1 MIALN
6 DNMNDILGLLLVY
19 GYVAILLLITDK
31 FQDLNISRKFVHI
44 MVGNI
49 IFILPIFKSWWVMT
63 FLAAAPFI
71 PLTFL
76 ISPHS
81 PLKIGH
87 KVSSYGHGLGL
98 VYYSISW
105 TLLALLFFDRP
116 WIIGIG
122 IAAMSYG
129 DGLASLIG
137 EKYGRRKYNI
147 LGDAKSGEGSIAMF
161 ITLLVTLPLVLFY
174 YGQPVNWLVVFV
186 IAAAATIIEGVTPRG
201 LDNITACMGAVA
213 VYLLI

>member
-1 MIALN
+1 
-6 DNMNDILGLLLVY
+6 MNDIIGLLLVY
-19 GYVAILLLITDK
+19 GYVAILLFIADK

-49 IFILPIFKSWWVMT
+49 IFILPVFKSWWVMT
-63 FLAAAPFI
+63 LLAAAPFI

-76 ISPHS
+76 ISPYS
-81 PLKIGH
+81 PLKIEH
-87 KVSSYGHGLGL
+87 KVSSYGHSLGL

-105 TLLALLFFDRP
+105 TLLALLFFDHP
-116 WIIGIG
+116 WIIAIG

-137 EKYGRRKYNI
+137 EKYGKRKYNI
-147 LGDAKSGEGSIAMF
+147 LGDPKSVEGSLAMF
-161 ITLLVTLPLVLFY
+161 ITLLITLPLVLFY
-174 YGQPVNWLVVFV
+174 YQKPVTWPIIFA
-186 IAAAATIIEGVTPRG
+186 IAATATIIEGATPKG
-201 LDNITACMGAVA
+201 LDNITASAGAVA

>member
-1 MIALN
+1 MTI
-6 DNMNDILGLLLVY
+6 NDILGLALVY
-19 GYVAILLLITDK
+19 GYVAILLLIADK
-31 FQDLNISRKFVHI
+31 FQNLNISRKFVHI

-49 IFILPIFKSWWVMT
+49 IFILPVFKSWWVMT

-71 PLTFL
+71 LLTFL
-76 ISPHS
+76 ISPYS
-81 PLKIGH
+81 PFKMEH

-105 TLLALLFFDRP
+105 TLLALLFFDHP

-147 LGDAKSGEGSIAMF
+147 LGDVKSIEGSLAMF
-161 ITLLVTLPLVLFY
+161 ITLLITLPLILLY
-174 YGQPVNWLVVFV
+174 YLQPIKWLIIFV
-186 IAAAATIIEGVTPRG
+186 IAAVATIIEGITPRG

>member
-1 MIALN
+1 
-6 DNMNDILGLLLVY
+6 
-19 GYVAILLLITDK
+19 
-31 FQDLNISRKFVHI
+31 

-49 IFILPIFKSWWVMT
+49 LFILPVFKSWWVMT

-76 ISPHS
+76 ISPYS
-81 PLKIGH
+81 PIKMEH

-137 EKYGRRKYNI
+137 EKYGRRKYNV
-147 LGDAKSGEGSIAMF
+147 LGDVKSVEGSLAMF
-161 ITLLVTLPLVLFY
+161 ITLLITLPLILLY
-174 YGQPVNWLVVFV
+174 YVQPIEWPIIFA
-186 IAAAATIIEGVTPRG
+186 IAATATMIEGVTPKG
-201 LDNITACMGAVA
+201 LDNITACMGSVA

>member
-1 MIALN
+1 MMN
-6 DNMNDILGLLLVY
+6 NDILGLALVY
-19 GYVAILLLITDK
+19 SYVAIVLFIGGN
-31 FQDLNISRKFVHI
+31 FQNPNFSRKFIHI

-49 IFILPIFKSWWVMT
+49 IFILPVFKTWWVMT

-76 ISPHS
+76 ISPYS
-81 PLKIGH
+81 PIKMEH

-137 EKYGRRKYNI
+137 EKYGRRKYNV
-147 LGDAKSGEGSIAMF
+147 LGDVKSVEGSLAMF
-161 ITLLVTLPLVLFY
+161 ITLLITLPLILLY
-174 YGQPVNWLVVFV
+174 YVQPIEWPIIFA
-186 IAAAATIIEGVTPRG
+186 IAATATMIEGVTPKG
-201 LDNITACMGAVA
+201 LDNITVCMGSVA

>member
-1 MIALN
+1 MMN
-6 DNMNDILGLLLVY
+6 NDILGLALVY
-19 GYVAILLLITDK
+19 SYVAIVLFIGG
-31 FQDLNISRKFVHI
+31 NIQKPNFSRKFIHI

-49 IFILPIFKSWWVMT
+49 IFILPVFKTWWVMT

-76 ISPHS
+76 ISPYS
-81 PLKIGH
+81 PIKMEH

-137 EKYGRRKYNI
+137 EKYGRRKYNV
-147 LGDAKSGEGSIAMF
+147 LGDVKSVEGSLAMF
-161 ITLLVTLPLVLFY
+161 ITLLITLPLILLY
-174 YGQPVNWLVVFV
+174 YVQPIEWPIIFA
-186 IAAAATIIEGVTPRG
+186 IAAMATMIEGVTPKG
-201 LDNITACMGAVA
+201 LDNITACMGSVA

>member
-1 MIALN
+1 MIG
-6 DNMNDILGLLLVY
+6 NDILGLLLVY
-19 GYVAILLLITDK
+19 SYVAIVLFIGGNL
-31 FQDLNISRKFVHI
+31 QNPNVSRKFVHI

-49 IFILPIFKSWWVMT
+49 IFILPVFKTWWVMT

-76 ISPHS
+76 LSPYS
-81 PLKIGH
+81 PLKLEH

-105 TLLALLFFDRP
+105 TLLALLFFNQP
-116 WIIGIG
+116 WIIAIG

-137 EKYGRRKYNI
+137 EKYGKRKYNI
-147 LGDAKSGEGSIAMF
+147 LGDPKSVEGSLAML
-161 ITLLVTLPLVLFY
+161 ITLLVTLPIIFIY
-174 YGQPVNWLVVFV
+174 YNQPINWPL
-186 IAAAATIIEGVTPRG
+186 IAAIAATATIIEGATPKG
-201 LDNITACMGAVA
+201 LDNITACIGAVTI
-213 VYLLI
+213 YLLGCAL